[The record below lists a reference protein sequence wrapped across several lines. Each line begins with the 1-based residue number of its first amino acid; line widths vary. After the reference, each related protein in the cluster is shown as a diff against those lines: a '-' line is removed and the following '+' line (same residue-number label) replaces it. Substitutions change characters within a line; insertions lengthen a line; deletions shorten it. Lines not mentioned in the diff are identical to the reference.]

1 MIAQFYGTALIFEA
15 FFSTGNLVKIFAA
28 DCTDALQCI
37 HHAIH
42 RSRPDAAVFLQS
54 FIVNFFTAGALLFQ
68 DNIEQNPSLSG
79 YSASLFPELLNNQF
93 SLHLCSVII
102 SGFMLCLFLRHT
114 FYLLMMIPVP
124 SQSQCPL
131 HCPQLPPQLPLPL
144 FLSLIILRTASP
156 TRPTT
161 TTSVIKVPIET
172 TKYNIVDKP
181 MAVGVSAFGFSGTNA
196 HVILEEYKTKTNKK
210 MSTLKIAIQKEIF
223 QASDLASIFSNKYI
237 YFFY

>member
-93 SLHLCSVII
+93 SSVFCDNFWLHALSVPAAYVLPPDDD
-102 SGFMLCLFLRHT
+102 SCPVSRNVPCTARSYHHSFPCRF
-114 FYLLMMIPVP
+114 FYL
-124 SQSQCPL
+124 
-131 HCPQLPPQLPLPL
+131 
-144 FLSLIILRTASP
+144 
-156 TRPTT
+156 
-161 TTSVIKVPIET
+161 
-172 TKYNIVDKP
+172 
-181 MAVGVSAFGFSGTNA
+181 
-196 HVILEEYKTKTNKK
+196 
-210 MSTLKIAIQKEIF
+210 
-223 QASDLASIFSNKYI
+223 
-237 YFFY
+237 

>member
-1 MIAQFYGTALIFEA
+1 MVAQFYSTALLFKAIFPA
-15 FFSTGNLVKIFAA
+15 GNFIEILSA
-28 DCTDALQCI
+28 DCADALQRI

-114 FYLLMMIPVP
+114 FYLLMMIPVL
-124 SQSQCPL
+124 SVAMSL
-131 HCPQLPPQLPLPL
+131 ALPAVTT
-144 FLSLIILRTASP
+144 TASFAAFFIFNH
-156 TRPTT
+156 TAYCKSYQTNNDYKCDKSSHRNI
-161 TTSVIKVPIET
+161 SFPIEKVRILQRMPDTDSSSDTCSLSVT
-172 TKYNIVDKP
+172 TI
-181 MAVGVSAFGFSGTNA
+181 
-196 HVILEEYKTKTNKK
+196 IC
-210 MSTLKIAIQKEIF
+210 
-223 QASDLASIFSNKYI
+223 
-237 YFFY
+237 

>member
-79 YSASLFPELLNNQF
+79 
-93 SLHLCSVII
+93 
-102 SGFMLCLFLRHT
+102 
-114 FYLLMMIPVP
+114 
-124 SQSQCPL
+124 
-131 HCPQLPPQLPLPL
+131 
-144 FLSLIILRTASP
+144 
-156 TRPTT
+156 
-161 TTSVIKVPIET
+161 
-172 TKYNIVDKP
+172 
-181 MAVGVSAFGFSGTNA
+181 
-196 HVILEEYKTKTNKK
+196 
-210 MSTLKIAIQKEIF
+210 
-223 QASDLASIFSNKYI
+223 
-237 YFFY
+237 

>member
-68 DNIEQNPSLSG
+68 DNIKQNPSLSG

-114 FYLLMMIPVP
+114 FYLLMMIPVL
-124 SQSQCPL
+124 SVAMSL
-131 HCPQLPPQLPLPL
+131 ALPAVTT
-144 FLSLIILRTASP
+144 TASLAAFFIFNHTAYCKSYQTNNDYKCDKSSHRNNSFLFKRVRILQRMP
-156 TRPTT
+156 DTDSSSDTCSL
-161 TTSVIKVPIET
+161 SVT
-172 TKYNIVDKP
+172 
-181 MAVGVSAFGFSGTNA
+181 
-196 HVILEEYKTKTNKK
+196 
-210 MSTLKIAIQKEIF
+210 AIIC
-223 QASDLASIFSNKYI
+223 
-237 YFFY
+237 